1 MDDGTT
7 DTRSEE
13 IEAQRFRALLA
24 ASEGDAPVG
33 LAATART
40 RGDRMRARRTA
51 ASALAASL
59 VVVGAGAIALRY
71 GGTEQASGAMA
82 PKSNLATTTATATAT
97 TAGATPGASE
107 ASPGGTAAAMNAGPR
122 PTPPGCASPTASA
135 GPGGQA
141 ACPEPVNPL
150 GLFSVPHGDGRTALL
165 LPFVE
170 GATPPT
176 PAGDVLWHLPGTVMP
191 GGQGISVL
199 VIRLAENSTGIYP
212 EFERIKAGVQVG
224 VSFGERAYAYRI
236 DARVNDLASNMG
248 FLAPKPPGSP
258 YTTPG
263 AYVAVVVLKPD
274 GKAAHFVA
282 WGSLVGA

>member
-1 MDDGTT
+1 
-7 DTRSEE
+7 
-13 IEAQRFRALLA
+13 
-24 ASEGDAPVG
+24 
-33 LAATART
+33 
-40 RGDRMRARRTA
+40 MRARRTA

-59 VVVGAGAIALRY
+59 VVVGAGVIALRY

-82 PKSNLATTTATATAT
+82 PKNNLAATTTATAT
-97 TAGATPGASE
+97 TAGATPGASA
-107 ASPGGTAAAMNAGPR
+107 ASPDGAAAAMNAGPR
-122 PTPPGCASPTASA
+122 PSPPGCASPTASV

-141 ACPEPVNPL
+141 ACPDPVDPL

-176 PAGDVLWHLPGTVMP
+176 AASDVLWHLPGTVMP

-236 DARVNDLASNMG
+236 DARADDLASSMG
-248 FLAPKPPGSP
+248 FLAPQPPGSP